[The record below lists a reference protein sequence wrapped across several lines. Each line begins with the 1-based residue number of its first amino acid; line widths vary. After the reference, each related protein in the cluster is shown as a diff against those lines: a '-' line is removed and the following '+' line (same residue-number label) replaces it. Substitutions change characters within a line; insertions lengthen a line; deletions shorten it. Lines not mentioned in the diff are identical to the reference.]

1 MTEFSGKGQMANLI
15 IAGVNK
21 AGSTS
26 LFRYLSSHPEICGS
40 KDKETCYF
48 LPLLYNEP
56 VSSLSSYE
64 EQFTHCSVSKYR
76 MEATPAYVFGG
87 EKIASEI
94 IRTLGMVKVIIILKN
109 PVDRLT
115 SFFQRKKTTFQLPD
129 EMTLSEYVNRCLQY
143 SHEQLER
150 KENQVYTGISLGT
163 YHEYLN
169 PWLQLFGNQI
179 KIVFFDDLKKDTRKF
194 MKEVCNWLE
203 IDNLFYDNFEF
214 DVKNRSFNY
223 RNRLIHRFAVNAN
236 NVGQRFWR
244 TNPII
249 KKSVLEVYYKL
260 NGTSFEN
267 EDNDEKVIQMLN
279 DYFQPHNKQLQ
290 SLLSTYGISNLPAW
304 LSQVNKTA

>member
-56 VSSLSSYE
+56 VSSLSIYE
-64 EQFTHCSVSKYR
+64 EQFTHCSGSKYR

-87 EKIASEI
+87 DKIASEI

-150 KENQVYTGISLGT
+150 KENQVYTGISLGK